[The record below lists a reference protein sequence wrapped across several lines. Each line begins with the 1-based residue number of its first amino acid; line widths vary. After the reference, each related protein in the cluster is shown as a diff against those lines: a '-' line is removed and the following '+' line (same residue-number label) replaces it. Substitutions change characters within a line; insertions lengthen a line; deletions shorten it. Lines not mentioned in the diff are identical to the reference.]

1 MNEYLNNK
9 KNRLLAEY
17 KELNL
22 KIEWIREKL
31 LARSFYTQIVELDIF
46 KSVNLCSLEVLQS
59 YKSDAKKLLTEL
71 EETFYTVILN

>member
-31 LARSFYTQIVELDIF
+31 LTRSFYTQIEPDIF
-46 KSVNLCSLEVLQS
+46 KSVNMCSLVVLQDYKNDARNLLNELENLCSRNE
-59 YKSDAKKLLTEL
+59 
-71 EETFYTVILN
+71 